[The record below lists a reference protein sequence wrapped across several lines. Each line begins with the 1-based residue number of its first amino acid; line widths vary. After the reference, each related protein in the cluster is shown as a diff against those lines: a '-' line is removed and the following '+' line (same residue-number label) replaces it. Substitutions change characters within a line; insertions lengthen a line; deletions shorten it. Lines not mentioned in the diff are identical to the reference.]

1 MQGYNHRVWVF
12 KGVLIWITRISIGYI
27 IYRLIDRWTVKFCC
41 YCGYRSRQVF
51 VSFPCH
57 PHLQLQEVCPAL
69 LPLMNSIEELF
80 VILVVLL
87 QALELSVMQTQQ
99 LFSKIL

>member
-1 MQGYNHRVWVF
+1 MDH
-12 KGVLIWITRISIGYI
+12 
-27 IYRLIDRWTVKFCC
+27 WTVKFRC
-41 YCGYRSRQVF
+41 YCGYRCRQVF
-51 VSFPCH
+51 VSFPCQT
-57 PHLQLQEVCPAL
+57 HLQVQEVCPAL

-87 QALELSVMQTQQ
+87 QALQLSVMQTQQ

>member
-1 MQGYNHRVWVF
+1 M
-12 KGVLIWITRISIGYI
+12 
-27 IYRLIDRWTVKFCC
+27 DRWTVKFRC
-41 YCGYRSRQVF
+41 YCGYCSRQVF
-51 VSFPCH
+51 VSFPCQT
-57 PHLQLQEVCPAL
+57 HLQVQEVCPAL